1 MSAPGPFRR
10 TCPVCGAEFEP
21 THWNQRYRPP
31 TDEDRARQ
39 NGQARSRC
47 ARRAANAQYRAGS

>member
-31 TDEDRARQ
+31 TDE
-39 NGQARSRC
+39 QARSRC